1 MRTLLVIFYL
11 SVPGLLS
18 AQLSDKEVSLLRTE
32 LSDQINRLRNGLGL
46 KSLIFNDTL
55 KKAAEFHSEY
65 MVANNILTHDEKQQK
80 YKTPTNRVHVFGGEI
95 FQLVGENVLYSTP
108 QKFPLNRKGITELSN
123 EMFTSWKNSPGHY
136 ANMINPEYVYG
147 DLGFAVSKTTN
158 VVYSTQVF
166 GTKGHAVGNQLSK
179 NAFNLKK
186 APEDCDEAYK
196 RYNNILMSMGNCL
209 SFQENEVVF
218 SYHDAKLLSEI
229 LSESN
234 DGLAIDLI
242 SRSQLLCGQPNQL
255 DFSPVYDG
263 ILLQP
268 VYKNELFAGN
278 RAEGDYRLI
287 TKVGTIPASINAEDY
302 SPSLIFIK
310 DGKACNY
317 AVPAIVYSE
326 NYELRPIEPV
336 VKDTPVQLVESGV
349 KASQVIQYDFG
360 VNKTTPSNFPL
371 IDREGSVHSLQIH
384 SYSSVE
390 GDSLNNKR
398 LHQSRASAI
407 IKHVQAKKTVPDS
420 IVRIEAEE
428 NWELMK
434 FQFSYFNRDSLSFI
448 PHDSIKQLIKL
459 KAIELPWDSLL
470 SQQRRAYA
478 IINYAGTFEES
489 DESIGEFNLRTAVA
503 MNNELLA
510 NKALYVMYTTDR
522 YYGEVLFEPH
532 IMDFFKK
539 HPQTLAN
546 YLALLS
552 SEFHRDPHKT
562 VEFIYHWLDR
572 SAELDIDTKTNLL
585 HLYTLMGDYF
595 LDNWDVASEHLANVV
610 HPTKI
615 EKFSSSAISN
625 ELVLNLHL
633 VFINYY
639 GQINNSPGISK
650 SFYFISDYF
659 KPRTL
664 KAEDDVDLALFFNNW
679 SMYHLTIDYLKSK
692 FKQDQLNEE
701 GVFILGTTMNI
712 LQVENQSN
720 EYLDVHKK
728 AIAMNKIRWCD
739 WLDEDFQIMRNT
751 GIKQLYCE
759 SCNH

>member
-1 MRTLLVIFYL
+1 MKTLLVIFYL
-11 SVPGLLS
+11 AVPVLLC
-18 AQLSDKEVSLLRTE
+18 AQLSEKETGLLRLE
-32 LSDQINRLRNGLGL
+32 LSGQINRLRNQLGL
-46 KSLIFNDTL
+46 KTLIFNDTL
-55 KKAAEFHSEY
+55 KKAAEFHSRY
-65 MVANNILTHDEKQQK
+65 MVENNILTHEEKPQK
-80 YKTPTNRVHVFGGEI
+80 YKTPTNRVHAFGGEI
-95 FQLVGENVLYSTP
+95 FQIIGENVLYSTP
-108 QKFPLNRKGITELSN
+108 QKFPLSRKAMMELAE
-123 EMFTSWKNSPGHY
+123 EMFTSWKNSSGHY
-136 ANMINPEYVYG
+136 ANMVNTEYIYG
-147 DLGFAVSKTTN
+147 DFGFEVSKNTN
-158 VVYSTQVF
+158 AVYATQVF
-166 GTKGHAVGNQLSK
+166 GTKGHAVSNQLSK

-186 APEDCDEAYK
+186 APEDCDKTYK
-196 RYNNILMSMGNCL
+196 QYNNILMNMGNCL

-218 SYHDAKLLSEI
+218 SYHDAELLSKI

-268 VYKNELFAGN
+268 VYKNELFGGN

-287 TKVGTIPASINAEDY
+287 TKVGTIPSSINAEDY

-317 AVPAIVYSE
+317 TVPAIVYSE
-326 NYELRPIEPV
+326 NYELRPIEPI
-336 VKDTPVQLVESGV
+336 VKDISVQLVESGV

-360 VNKTTPSNFPL
+360 VNKTTPANFPPV
-371 IDREGSVHSLQIH
+371 DQEGTVHSVDIH

-390 GDSLNNKR
+390 GDSLNNQR

-407 IKHVQAKKTVPDS
+407 LKHIQAKKTVPDS
-420 IVRIEAEE
+420 IVHIESEE

-434 FQFSYFNRDSLSFI
+434 FQFSYFDKDSLSSV
-448 PHDSIKQLIKL
+448 PYDSIKQLIKL

-470 SQQRRAYA
+470 SEQRKAYA
-478 IINYAGTFEES
+478 IIHFAGTFEES

-503 MNNELLA
+503 TNNEQLV
-510 NKALYVMYTTDR
+510 NKALYVMYTTDN
-522 YYGEVLFEPH
+522 YYGEVLFERH

-539 HPQTLAN
+539 QPQTLAN

-552 SEFHRDPHKT
+552 SEFYQDPHKT
-562 VEFIYHWLDR
+562 VEFIHHWLSR
-572 SAELDIDTKTNLL
+572 SDELDIDAKTNLL

-615 EKFSSSAISN
+615 EKFSSPEIRN

-639 GQINNSPGISK
+639 GQINNSPGIST

-659 KPRTL
+659 KPKTL
-664 KAEDDVDLALFFNNW
+664 SAEDDVDLALFFNKW
-679 SMYHLTIDYLKSK
+679 SMYHLTIDYLTSK
-692 FKQDQLNEE
+692 FKQDRINED
-701 GVFILGTTMNI
+701 GVFILGTTMNR
-712 LQVENQSN
+712 LQNKSN
-720 EYLDVHKK
+720 VYLDVHKK
-728 AIAMNKIRWCD
+728 AVAINKNRWCK
-739 WLDEDFQIMRNT
+739 WLDNDFQIMRNT
-751 GIKQLYCE
+751 DIKQLYCE